1 MNSTQVFRQFAF
13 LLIYFFLQI
22 VFFRVLVIADLA
34 FCFVYIGFILF
45 LPHETSDFWVILLS
59 FLIGL
64 MVDLFYNTA
73 GVHAAASTA
82 MGYLRGFVVRGIF
95 SNRGGDA
102 DIQLSWEGM
111 GTERFIRY
119 LIILVTIHHLLLFFI
134 EVGHVDYLVLTIL
147 KTLGSV
153 VYSVVVISFLHRVL
167 Q

>member
-1 MNSTQVFRQFAF
+1 M
-13 LLIYFFLQI
+13 
-22 VFFRVLVIADLA
+22 
-34 FCFVYIGFILF
+34 
-45 LPHETSDFWVILLS
+45 
-59 FLIGL
+59 
-64 MVDLFYNTA
+64 
-73 GVHAAASTA
+73 
-82 MGYLRGFVVRGIF
+82 VRGIF